1 MVFDGILNRIVTKE
15 DISAKTAF
23 YGLSNQAIFLCP
35 NVAWEVSMNRD
46 IHNIIIREYE
56 RRQKQ
61 AADIAQQHKE
71 ELYSKIPRLLEID
84 NQINQLGIKYNRLIL
99 LSQGDTAELSLEL
112 SKSIKHLTNEKN
124 NILKENGIS
133 IEYLKPQY
141 QCLKC
146 SDTGYVADSSH
157 YKRCSC
163 FKQQMISHLFSI
175 SNISYT
181 GHECFDN
188 FNELIYPDEVNPDK
202 YGIPISPRENINN
215 IKEKCFEFTKNLDNP
230 NQKNLFFSGRTGV
243 GKTFLSFCIARELLN
258 QGRTVLYLTAPMLFD
273 TITEYKMKAFKDDNF
288 NDDRYQSIFSV
299 ELLIIDDLGTETLS
313 DARYAELL
321 NILNVRQTRDC
332 EAACKT
338 IISTNLGAKKL
349 FELYSERV
357 ASRINGLFDR
367 LLLAGKD
374 IRSLIQ

>member
-1 MVFDGILNRIVTKE
+1 
-15 DISAKTAF
+15 
-23 YGLSNQAIFLCP
+23 
-35 NVAWEVSMNRD
+35 MNRD

-56 RRQKQ
+56 RRQKK

-71 ELYSKIPRLLEID
+71 EIYSKIPRLQEID
-84 NQINQLGIKYNRLIL
+84 NQINQLGIKYNKLIL
-99 LSQGDTAELSLEL
+99 MAKGDAAELSLEL
-112 SKSIKHLTNEKN
+112 TNRIEQLNKEKN
-124 NILKENGIS
+124 CLLEINGIN

-141 QCLKC
+141 QCIKC
-146 SDTGYVADSSH
+146 SDTGYMYDSGE
-157 YKRCSC
+157 YKHCSC
-163 FKQQMISHLFSI
+163 YKQQMISHLFSV
-175 SNISYT
+175 SNISYA
-181 GHECFDN
+181 GHECFEN

-215 IKEKCFEFTKNLDNP
+215 IKEKCLEFTKNIDNP

-258 QGRTVLYLTAPMLFD
+258 QGRTVLYLSAPMLFD

-288 NDDRYQSIFSV
+288 NDDKYQSIFSV
-299 ELLIIDDLGTETLS
+299 ELLIIDDLGTEALS

-321 NILNVRQTRDC
+321 NILNTRQTRDF
-332 EAACKT
+332 ESACKT
-338 IISTNLGAKKL
+338 IISTNMGAKKL

-357 ASRINGLFDR
+357 VSRINGLFDR

-374 IRSLIQ
+374 IRSLK